1 MVRSID
7 VPARARTLLVID
19 DEPSIR
25 RAVANALGEVAERV
39 VEASTGAEGTELA
52 ASERPELVILDL
64 GLPDQPGVEVCRE
77 IRRWSPTPIVV
88 LTARHD
94 ESEKVLLFN
103 CGADDYVT
111 KPFSMNELTA
121 RVRAHLRR
129 SQGPTH
135 AGGAVQTVGD
145 LAIDL
150 GARTV
155 RRNGEAIRLTPTE
168 WEILR
173 TLLQHAGR
181 TLTHQQIYDA
191 VWRRPFGNPQ
201 QYLRVY
207 ITTLRRKIERNPA
220 RPMLIVTEPG
230 VGYRLEP

>member
-1 MVRSID
+1 MVRPTD
-7 VPARARTLLVID
+7 APVRARTLLVID
-19 DEPSIR
+19 DEPPIR
-25 RAVANALGEVAERV
+25 RAVANALRDVADRV
-39 VEASTGAEGTELA
+39 VEAATGAQGTELA
-52 ASERPELVILDL
+52 AAERPELVVLDL

-77 IRRWSPTPIVV
+77 IRRWSPTPILV

-103 CGADDYVT
+103 SGADDYVT
-111 KPFSMNELTA
+111 KPFSINELTA

-129 SQGPTH
+129 AQGPIPSGGGTH
-135 AGGAVQTVGD
+135 TIGD
-145 LAIDL
+145 LVIDL
-150 GARTV
+150 GGRTV

-168 WEILR
+168 WDIFK
-173 TLLQHAGR
+173 TFLQHAGR
-181 TLTHQQIYDA
+181 TLTHQQLYDA

>member
-1 MVRSID
+1 MVRTVE

-19 DEPSIR
+19 DEPPIR
-25 RAVANALGEVAERV
+25 RAVANALSEVADRV
-39 VEASTGAEGTELA
+39 LEAATGAEGTDLA
-52 ASERPELVILDL
+52 ASERPDLVVLDL
-64 GLPDQPGVEVCRE
+64 GLPDQAGVDVCRE
-77 IRRWSPTPIVV
+77 IRRWSPTPILV

-94 ESEKVLLFN
+94 EQEKVLLFN
-103 CGADDYVT
+103 SGADDYVT
-111 KPFSMNELTA
+111 KPFSLNELTA

-129 SQGPTH
+129 SQGPVVPG
-135 AGGAVQTVGD
+135 AGVYTLGD
-145 LAIDL
+145 LTVDI

-168 WEILR
+168 WDILK
-173 TLLQHAGR
+173 TLLQNAGR

-191 VWRRPFGNPQ
+191 VWRRPYGNPQ

-207 ITTLRRKIERNPA
+207 ITTLRRKIEKSPA
-220 RPMLIVTEPG
+220 RPTLIVTEPG

>member
-1 MVRSID
+1 MVRMIETP
-7 VPARARTLLVID
+7 VRARTLLVIE
-19 DEPSIR
+19 DEPPIR
-25 RAVANALGEVAERV
+25 RAVANALREVAECV

-52 ASERPELVILDL
+52 ASSRPELVVLDL
-64 GLPDQPGVEVCRE
+64 GLPDQPGIEVCRE
-77 IRRWSPTPIVV
+77 IRRWSPTPILV

-129 SQGPTH
+129 AQGPSN
-135 AGGAVQTVGD
+135 AGAAAHTVGD
-145 LAIDL
+145 LAVDL

-155 RRNGEAIRLTPTE
+155 RRNGEAIRLTQTE

-173 TLLQHAGR
+173 TLLQNAGR

-220 RPMLIVTEPG
+220 RPTLIVTEPG

>member
-1 MVRSID
+1 MIRTPDASVR
-7 VPARARTLLVID
+7 AHTLLVID
-19 DEPSIR
+19 DEPPIR
-25 RAVANALGEVAERV
+25 RAVANALSDVADRV
-39 VEASTGAEGTELA
+39 LEAGTGAEGTDLA
-52 ASERPELVILDL
+52 ASEHPELVILDL

-77 IRRWSPTPIVV
+77 IRRWSPTPILV

-94 ESEKVLLFN
+94 EEEKVLLLN
-103 CGADDYVT
+103 TGADDYVT
-111 KPFSMNELTA
+111 KPVSLNELTA

-129 SQGPTH
+129 ARAPVSPVP
-135 AGGAVQTVGD
+135 AARSVGD
-145 LAIDL
+145 LAVDV

-173 TLLQHAGR
+173 TLLTHAGR

-191 VWRRPFGNPQ
+191 VWHRPDGNPQ

-207 ITTLRRKIERNPA
+207 ITTLRRKIEKDPA
-220 RPMLIVTEPG
+220 RPVLIVTEPG

>member
-1 MVRSID
+1 MVRMIET
-7 VPARARTLLVID
+7 PMRARTLLVIE
-19 DEPSIR
+19 DEPPIR
-25 RAVANALGEVAERV
+25 RAVANALREVADRV

-52 ASERPELVILDL
+52 ASARPELVVLDL

-77 IRRWSPTPIVV
+77 IRRWSPTPILV

-94 ESEKVLLFN
+94 DTEKVLLFN
-103 CGADDYVT
+103 SGADDYVT

-129 SQGPTH
+129 AQGPSN
-135 AGGAVQTVGD
+135 AGIAAHTVGD
-145 LAIDL
+145 LVVDL

-168 WEILR
+168 WGILR
-173 TLLQHAGR
+173 TLLQNAGR

-220 RPMLIVTEPG
+220 RPTLIVTEPG

>member
-1 MVRSID
+1 MVRTIEAP
-7 VPARARTLLVID
+7 VRARTLLVIE
-19 DEPSIR
+19 DEPPIR
-25 RAVANALGEVAERV
+25 RAVANALREVAERV
-39 VEASTGAEGTELA
+39 VEASTGAEGTALA
-52 ASERPELVILDL
+52 ASARPELVVLDL

-77 IRRWSPTPIVV
+77 IRRWSPTPILV

-103 CGADDYVT
+103 SGADDYVT

-129 SQGPTH
+129 AQSPSN
-135 AGGAVQTVGD
+135 AGVAAHTVGD
-145 LAIDL
+145 LAVDL

-173 TLLQHAGR
+173 TLLQNAGR

-220 RPMLIVTEPG
+220 RPTLIVTEPG

>member
-1 MVRSID
+1 MVRIAD
-7 VPARARTLLVID
+7 TPARARTLLVID
-19 DEPSIR
+19 DEPPIR
-25 RAVANALGEVAERV
+25 RAVANALSEVADRV
-39 VEASTGAEGTELA
+39 LEAATGAEGTDLA
-52 ASERPELVILDL
+52 AAERPDLVVLDL
-64 GLPDQPGVEVCRE
+64 GLPDQAGVDVCRE

-94 ESEKVLLFN
+94 EQEKVLLLN
-103 CGADDYVT
+103 SGADDYVT

-129 SQGPTH
+129 ASGPI
-135 AGGAVQTVGD
+135 APAAAVHNLGD
-145 LAIDL
+145 LVVDL

-168 WEILR
+168 WDILR

-191 VWRRPFGNPQ
+191 VWRRPNGNPQ

-207 ITTLRRKIERNPA
+207 ITTLRRKIEQNPA
-220 RPMLIVTEPG
+220 RPVLIVTEPG